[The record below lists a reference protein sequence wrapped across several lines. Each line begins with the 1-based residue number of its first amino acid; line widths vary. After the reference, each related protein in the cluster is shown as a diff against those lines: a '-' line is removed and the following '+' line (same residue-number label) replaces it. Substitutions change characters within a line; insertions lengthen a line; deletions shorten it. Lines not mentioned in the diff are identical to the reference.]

1 MQQTSSANG
10 IPARQFGRHDV
21 RISAL
26 GFGGHH
32 LGDAPDEAAA
42 VRLVREAVDGGVT
55 FFARQVG
62 RLDGQRFERYSQ
74 SRLPDDKGLHPWTR

>member
-1 MQQTSSANG
+1 MANTSGDS
-10 IPARQFGRHDV
+10 IPLRQFGRHQV

-32 LGDAPDEAAA
+32 LGDAPDERIA

-55 FFARQVG
+55 LFDNCWEYHR
-62 RLDGQRFERYSQ
+62 RFY
-74 SRLPDDKGLHPWTR
+74 